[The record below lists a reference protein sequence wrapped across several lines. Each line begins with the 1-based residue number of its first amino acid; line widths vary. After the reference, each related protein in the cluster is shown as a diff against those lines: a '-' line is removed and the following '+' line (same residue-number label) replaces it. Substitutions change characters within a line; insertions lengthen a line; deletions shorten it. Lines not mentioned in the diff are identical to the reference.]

1 MKKSVK
7 LHAELK
13 GKLSIRPKC
22 EIESMEDMSLIY
34 TPGVAD
40 VCREIQKDEKQFA
53 ALTGKS
59 NSVAV
64 ITNGTAVLGLGDIG
78 VEASMPVMEGKA
90 ALFSRFAGL
99 DSIPI
104 LVDEKD
110 EDKFISVVKSISK
123 SFGAINLED
132 ISAPSCF
139 KIEKVLDE
147 ELDIPVFHDDQHGT
161 AIVTCAGIISA
172 HRYLKED
179 FTTKKYVICGAGA
192 AGMSITK
199 MLLALG
205 VKEIKVCNSKGLISE
220 KNHRGDVQ
228 LEVSKIINPNGLS
241 QTLSECLVG
250 ADVFI
255 GVSKGN
261 LLSEEDVKSMN
272 KPIIFAMA
280 NPQPEIEPKKAHSAG
295 ARIVATGR
303 SDFPNQVN
311 NVLAFPGVI
320 KGALECGARSITPEM
335 KVAAAYAISEV
346 LTDEELSPD
355 NILPDVFNE
364 NLHKAVIKSIVEVHN
379 ETY

>member
-1 MKKSVK
+1 MKQSIK
-7 LHAELK
+7 LHAELR
-13 GKLSIRPKC
+13 GKLSIKPKC
-22 EIESMEDMSLIY
+22 DIESMEDMSLVY

-40 VCREIQKDEKQFA
+40 VCREIQNDNRKYKE
-53 ALTGKS
+53 LTGVS

-139 KIEKVLDE
+139 KIEKELDKK
-147 ELDIPVFHDDQHGT
+147 LDIPVFHDDQHGT
-161 AIVTCAGIISA
+161 AIVTCAGIISS

-179 FTTKKYVICGAGA
+179 FKKKKYVICGAGA

-199 MLLALG
+199 MLLDLG
-205 VKEIKVCNSKGLISE
+205 VKDIAVVNSKGLISKDNYKGE
-220 KNHRGDVQ
+220 VQ
-228 LEVSKIINPNGLS
+228 LEVSKIINPAS
-241 QTLSECLVG
+241 SSKTLSECLEG

-261 LLSEEDVKSMN
+261 LLTEEMVRTMN
-272 KPIIFAMA
+272 SPVIFAMA
-280 NPQPEIEPKKAHSAG
+280 NPTPEIEPKKARRAG

-320 KGALECGARSITPEM
+320 KGALQCGAKSITPEM
-335 KVAAAYAISEV
+335 KIAAAYAISGV
-346 LTDEELSPD
+346 LKDEELSED
-355 NILPDVFNE
+355 NILPDVFSE
-364 NLHKAVIKSIVEVHN
+364 KLHRDVINSIVEVYH
-379 ETY
+379 ETH